1 MIRLLALLAWL
12 PLAAWAQ
19 AFPEFQST
27 FVNDYAQVIDAD
39 TETRITAAF
48 RQTLE
53 DTGVEATVLTIERR
67 ADYGDS
73 ASIESFAKDL
83 FNAWGIGNAVRN
95 DGILIL
101 IAVED
106 REMRIALGSAYPPVW
121 DGVALRII
129 DHDMLPAFRDGT
141 MAAGIEAGTL
151 AAIDRIARPF
161 SARLSA
167 PEPPAAPFDPTP
179 WMFAGAVLLS
189 LLVVFRGALA
199 NLALRFRACPT
210 CGKRELHRS
219 HVTLTAPT
227 QTAFGRKR
235 ITTACAACGYHSD
248 IERDIPSL
256 SSSSSDNDSF
266 GGGSSSGGGASGRW

>member
-1 MIRLLALLAWL
+1 MIRLLAVLLFL
-12 PLAAWAQ
+12 PIAAWAQ
-19 AFPEFQST
+19 NFPDYQST
-27 FVNDYAQVIDAD
+27 FVNDYAQVIDAAAK
-39 TETRITAAF
+39 TRITAAL
-48 RQTLE
+48 RQARE
-53 DTGVEATVLTIERR
+53 ETGVEATVLTISRR

-73 ASIESFAKDL
+73 ASIETFAKDL
-83 FNAWGIGNAVRN
+83 FNAWGIGNAASN

-121 DGVALRII
+121 DGVALQII

-161 SARLSA
+161 SARLGA
-167 PEPPAAPFDPTP
+167 PEPPTPPFDPTP
-179 WMFAGAVLLS
+179 WMFGGSVLLS
-189 LLVVFRGALA
+189 LLLIFRGALA
-199 NLALRFRACPT
+199 NLALRFRVCPQ
-210 CGKRELHRS
+210 CGQRGLHRS
-219 HVTLTAPT
+219 HVTLTEPT
-227 QTAFGRKR
+227 QTASGRKR
-235 ITTACAACGYHSD
+235 ITTACPACGYHSD

-256 SSSSSDNDSF
+256 SSSSDDDSF